1 MSYLEELLDLCGKK
15 RWVYKMKFCVC
26 VYFGWLLSRLNMLH
40 AFEIQCLTRM
50 LELLWLLL
58 LFPEYLFVLK
68 RY

>member
-1 MSYLEELLDLCGKK
+1 
-15 RWVYKMKFCVC
+15 MKFCVC